1 MRREIKNAVL
11 KLKIKQIIKK
21 MRTYFGYGYLVAY
34 VWIGFAIFAL
44 IENDVSVVLWTF
56 VPLILSMFFYSKI
69 TKSRKTLTSLKNTE
83 IQPDFEAL
91 QKYSNQLEKSSEN
104 YFYKV
109 KVIMLLLDFE
119 RDVSTKTE
127 GQIMLICMF
136 SYIFGLFIF
145 VRNFPANNEV
155 YKGLG
160 IFLTTF
166 GIVVVSGLFLLYF
179 RFIKRASEFFVRHHI
194 SGFVKKNCNHA
205 RNMLAMMDA
214 YQNPNAHLNE
224 EAAKRVSAELS
235 KFSKRLTEIED
246 SLKGHKRSIT
256 ISLASISG
264 YIASLI
270 TFLYNIYPQF
280 QNGSLQTLSIY
291 GFIIS
296 YAVFGS
302 IFVFY
307 ITPLSRMRNLLTGFK
322 VIENE
327 EKIRGDIRNMMSS
340 SLGKE
345 ISEVALESLHVAG

>member
-1 MRREIKNAVL
+1 VQRKIKNAVL

-21 MRTYFGYGYLVAY
+21 LRTYFGYGYLVAY

-44 IENDVSVVLWTF
+44 IENDTGVILWAF
-56 VPLILSMFFYSKI
+56 VPLILSMFFYSKT
-69 TKSRKTLTSLKNTE
+69 TKSRKTLTSLKNAE

-91 QKYSNQLEKSSEN
+91 QKCSNQLEKSSED
-104 YFYKV
+104 YFHRI
-109 KVIMLLLDFE
+109 KVIMLILDFE
-119 RDVSTKTE
+119 RGISTKTE

-136 SYIFGLFIF
+136 SYIFGLFIY
-145 VRNFPANNEV
+145 VRNFPATNEV

-179 RFIKRASEFFVRHHI
+179 RFIKRASEFFVRYHI

-205 RNMLAMMDA
+205 RNMLAVLDV
-214 YQNPNAHLNE
+214 YQNPDAHLNE
-224 EAAKRVSAELS
+224 EAAKSVSTGLS
-235 KFSKRLTEIED
+235 KFNKRLTEIED

-256 ISLASISG
+256 ISLASILG

-280 QNGSLQTLSIY
+280 QSGSLQMLSIY
-291 GFIIS
+291 GFIIL
-296 YAVFGS
+296 YAVLGS

-307 ITPLSRMRNLLTGFK
+307 FAPLSRMRNLLTSFK
-322 VIENE
+322 VIQNE
-327 EKIRGDIRNMMSS
+327 EKMTSDIRNMMSS
-340 SLGKE
+340 SLGRE
-345 ISEVALESLHVAG
+345 ISEVALESLHIAG